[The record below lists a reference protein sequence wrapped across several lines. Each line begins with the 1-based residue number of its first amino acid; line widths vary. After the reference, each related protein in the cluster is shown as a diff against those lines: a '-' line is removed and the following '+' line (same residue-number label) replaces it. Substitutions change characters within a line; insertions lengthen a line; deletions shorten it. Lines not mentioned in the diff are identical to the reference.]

1 MNRLIHFCLHQK
13 LVVLLLLTFFI
24 AWGVRVAPFD
34 WDTGD
39 YPRDPVAVDAIPD
52 LGDNQQIVYT
62 DWPGRSPQDI
72 EDQVTYP
79 LTVALL
85 GVPGVK
91 EVRSFSMFGSS
102 YVYLIFEED
111 VEFYWSRSRVLE
123 KLNSLPANL
132 LPGEVTPTLGP
143 DATGLGQVFWYTLEG
158 RDPDG
163 NPAGGWDLDE
173 LRAIQD
179 WQVRYAL
186 LAAEGVAEVAS
197 VGGYERQYQVDV
209 DPDLLRAQEVTLAQ
223 VVDAVR
229 KSNQEIGARN
239 LAINGVEYFL
249 RGTGYV
255 EDVSDIEKAVVTVR
269 DNTPIT
275 VADVAS
281 VQLGPA
287 MRRGAL
293 DVNGADAA
301 GGVVVARYGANP
313 LEAIQATKAKI
324 KDLEGSLPIRA
335 VIDWT
340 RTTPQQ
346 VAAFAQARDITR
358 GMTDPVMDPEAASN
372 PGSDPPT
379 DSTRETGSS
388 IHDRD
393 GHATKHATTPLPD
406 NEAWLDF
413 TRRTPRAGWPDWLT
427 TSKVT
432 VVPFYDR
439 SELIGETLNTLDEA
453 LYQQVLV
460 TIIVV
465 VVMVLHLRS
474 SLLISAMLP
483 LAVLITFIAM
493 KLAGVD
499 ANVVALAGIAI
510 AIGTV
515 VDVGIVL
522 TENILKHLDEAYP
535 GESRAAV
542 IHRAVTE
549 VAGAVTTSVLTTVI
563 SFLPVFTMTGEAG
576 RLFKPLAFT
585 KTFAL
590 VASIIVALTII
601 PPVAHLLF
609 GSFPKLFRSR
619 RGLSC
624 GLLAAAGVIA
634 LTFATP
640 LAVGLLVLAAGIAVD
655 PFIRGKFRRGIVF
668 GLNVVAALSVVIF
681 LTLDWMPLGLDRNT
695 VENTI
700 FVVLVVGLLL
710 LGFKAF
716 EMIYPRVLRWCLAHK
731 ALFLALPVAL
741 FVFALCVL
749 SGFPAVFGFVPRVLG
764 DGITGTRLWQSAA
777 EKLPGLG
784 EEFRPALDEGSFL
797 YMPTVSPHASID
809 EAMEYL
815 RQTDAAIAA
824 IPEVRQVV
832 GKLGRVESPLD
843 PAPISMIETVINYL
857 PEYRSDDKGRVLR
870 FRTDDGDFIYDEHGS
885 LIEDRH
891 GKPFRQWRPEIRTPD
906 DIWAKIEEATQVP
919 GITGAPKLQP
929 IETRLVMLRTGMR
942 APMGLKIKGESL
954 EQIEAFGLQVE
965 RLLRSGEVEGLAT
978 ETVNADRIVGKPYL
992 EIEPDRE
999 AASRYGLNISDI
1011 HETIQTAIGGRVVTT
1026 TVEGRERFGVQVRY
1040 AREARDT
1047 QESLGR
1053 VLVTAREGT
1062 QVPLSQVASIRY
1074 VRGPQMIKAEDTFLT
1089 GYVTFGS
1096 RPGHAE
1102 VDVVENARA
1111 FLEQAERDGRLTRA
1125 PGIRYHFAGNY
1136 ESALEFNRTLWTMV
1150 PLALGAIFVLLYLD
1164 NRSTTTTLI
1173 VFSGVAVAW
1182 SGGFLLLWL
1191 YGRPGFLD
1199 VELFGHNLQQLFQ
1212 VSPINLSTAVWVGF
1226 LALFGIATD
1235 DGVVMSTYLRQRFAE
1250 LKPQGIEAI
1259 REAVV
1264 DAGKRRVRPC
1274 LMTTATTLLALLP
1287 VLTSTGRGSDLMAPM
1302 AVPIFGGMLIELVTM
1317 FVVPVLYAVKEERTR
1332 AA

>member
-24 AWGVRVAPFD
+24 GWGIRVAPFD
-34 WDTGD
+34 WDTGG

-85 GVPGVK
+85 GVPGVS
-91 EVRSFSMFGSS
+91 EVRSYSMFGSS
-102 YVYLIFEED
+102 YIYLIFEED
-111 VEFYWSRSRVLE
+111 IEFYWSRSRVLE
-123 KLNSLPANL
+123 KLNSLPSNL
-132 LPGEVTPTLGP
+132 LPEEVTPTLGP
-143 DATGLGQVFWYTLEG
+143 DATGLGQVFWYVLEG

-209 DPDLLRAQEVTLAQ
+209 DPDLLRANEVTLAQ

-239 LAINGVEYFL
+239 LAVNGVEYFL

-255 EDVSDIEKAVVTVR
+255 EDVSDLEKAVVAVR

-275 VADVAS
+275 VADIAQVT
-281 VQLGPA
+281 LGPA

-313 LEAIQATKAKI
+313 LEAIKATKSKL
-324 KDLEGSLPIRA
+324 KELEASLPVRA

-340 RTTPQQ
+340 RTTPAE
-346 VAAFAQARDITR
+346 VETFS
-358 GMTDPVMDPEAASN
+358 ASN
-372 PGSDPPT
+372 GIGGSD
-379 DSTRETGSS
+379 D
-388 IHDRD
+388 
-393 GHATKHATTPLPD
+393 AL
-406 NEAWLDF
+406 LDF
-413 TRRTPRAGWPDWLT
+413 TRTTPHADWPDWLS

-439 SELIGETLNTLDEA
+439 SKLIGETLNTLDEA

-483 LAVLITFIAM
+483 LAVLITFISM

-522 TENILKHLDEAYP
+522 TENILKHLDEADP
-535 GESRAAV
+535 DESRADV
-542 IHRAVTE
+542 IYRAVTE
-549 VAGAVTTSVLTTVI
+549 VASAVTTSVLTTVI

-590 VASIIVALTII
+590 IASIVVALTII

-609 GSFPKLFRSR
+609 GSFPKLLRNR
-619 RGLSC
+619 RGLTC
-624 GLLAAAGVIA
+624 GLLAAAGTIA
-634 LTFATP
+634 FTISLP
-640 LAVGLLVLAAGIAVD
+640 LAVALFTLAAGIAID
-655 PFIRGKFRRGIVF
+655 PFVRGKLRRAFIL
-668 GLNVVAALSVVIF
+668 GLNLIAALAVVVF
-681 LTLDWMPLGLDRNT
+681 LTLDWMPLGLDRNSL
-695 VENTI
+695 ENGI
-700 FVVLVVGLLL
+700 FVILVVGGLLL
-710 LGFKAF
+710 VFKGF
-716 EMIYPRVLRWCLAHK
+716 ESVYPRVLAWCLAHK
-731 ALFLALPVAL
+731 ALFLTLPVAL
-741 FVFALCVL
+741 LVFGLCVML
-749 SGFPAVFGFVPRVLG
+749 GFPKLFAFLPKYLG
-764 DGITGTRLWQSAA
+764 NGITETRLWQSAA

-784 EEFRPALDEGSFL
+784 REFRPTLDEGSFL

-809 EAMEYL
+809 EVMAYL

-824 IPEVRQVV
+824 IPEVERVV
-832 GKLGRVESPLD
+832 GKLGRAESPLD

-857 PEYRSDDKGRVLR
+857 PEYRSDEKGRVLR
-870 FRTDDGDFIYDEHGS
+870 FRTDDEDNYFYDEHGN
-885 LIEDRH
+885 LIEDPR
-891 GKPFRQWRPEIRTPD
+891 GKPFRQWRPEIRSPE
-906 DIWAKIEEATQVP
+906 DIWAKIDEATRIP

-942 APMGLKIKGESL
+942 APMGLKVKGPSL
-954 EQIEAFGLQVE
+954 EEIEAFGLQIE
-965 RLLRSGEVEGLAT
+965 SLLRSGEIDGLAA

-992 EIEPDRE
+992 EIVPDRD
-999 AASRYGLNISDI
+999 AASRYGLNIADI

-1026 TVEGRERFGVQVRY
+1026 TVEGRERFAVQVRY
-1040 AREARDT
+1040 ARETRDS
-1047 QESLGR
+1047 QEALGR
-1053 VLVTAREGT
+1053 VLVTTREGA
-1062 QVPLSQVASIRY
+1062 QVPLSQLSRIDY

-1096 RPGHAE
+1096 HPGFAE
-1102 VDVVENARA
+1102 VDVVENAKAHLERA
-1111 FLEQAERDGRLTRA
+1111 ESEGRLKRP
-1125 PGIRYHFAGNY
+1125 PGVRYEFAGNY
-1136 ESALEFNRTLWTMV
+1136 ESALAFNRTLWTMV
-1150 PLALGAIFVLLYLD
+1150 PLALGLIFILLYLD
-1164 NRSTTTTLI
+1164 NRSVTTTFI

-1199 VELFGHNLQQLFQ
+1199 VEIFDHNLRQLFNI
-1212 VSPINLSTAVWVGF
+1212 SPINLSTAVWVGF

-1250 LKPQGIEAI
+1250 LKPRGTEAI
-1259 REAVV
+1259 RRAVV
-1264 DAGKRRVRPC
+1264 EAGCRRVRPC

-1302 AVPIFGGMLIELVTM
+1302 AVPIFGGMLIELMTM
-1317 FVVPVLYAVKEERTR
+1317 FVVPVLYSMKEEAATHR
-1332 AA
+1332 AD